1 MSDSQFA
8 ENIAKVE
15 AYISADDLLSA
26 EMYVKYCNP
35 RTPDEHA
42 RVADLRQRIEDTYA
56 ARHREMALRG
66 EETLRAMRAE
76 WAASRD
82 AVWDDAAALEK
93 FRERWAAK
101 MSADQDILNAVRNR
115 IAALKDAAHRARDE
129 AERARRDAAYA
140 RREWPVV
147 AGKRLVHE
155 AHGASPYDVY
165 EILAA
170 HGLDVPWGWE
180 ELEGVA
186 LSDARIIRKGRTKIR
201 SYVLSRGNGRL
212 VRGLVLDE
220 AGQPRGR
227 VIGHVRYGKGAG
239 RAYDAGRGALTLLE
253 GEPT

>member
-1 MSDSQFA
+1 MGFKEAIERIEMSAA
-8 ENIAKVE
+8 EREAQRDKQVDAMREELAVLRNGPAWNDLAKVE
-15 AYISADDLLSA
+15 AFREKHWRAFFYS
-26 EMYVKYCNP
+26 
-35 RTPDEHA
+35 PDE
-42 RVADLRQRIEDTYA
+42 
-56 ARHREMALRG
+56 
-66 EETLRAMRAE
+66 
-76 WAASRD
+76 
-82 AVWDDAAALEK
+82 DAATK
-93 FRERWAAK
+93 
-101 MSADQDILNAVRNR
+101 NR
-115 IAALKDAAHRARDE
+115 VAALKHAAHRARDE

-155 AHGASPYDVY
+155 GKGASPYDVY

-201 SYVLSRGNGRL
+201 SYVLVRGTGRL

-220 AGQPRGR
+220 YGKPRGR

-253 GEPT
+253 DEPK